1 MENIVPGMM
10 ARSKAG
16 RDKGGLYLIVRT
28 EGEYVYLIDGVRRP
42 LAKPKKKKYR
52 HIQIIKQVPENWDPD
67 RISDDNVKRML
78 KEYEK
83 KSANLNLIKVE
94 GKNV

>member
-16 RDKGGLYLIVRT
+16 RDKGSLYLIIRT
-28 EGEYVYLIDGVRRP
+28 EGEYVFLTDGVRRP
-42 LAKPKKKKYR
+42 LTKPKKKKYR
-52 HIQIIKQVPENWDPD
+52 HIQIIKQVPEHWNPD
-67 RISDDNVKRML
+67 RISDDNVKRIL

-83 KSANLNLIKVE
+83 GSANLNLIRVE
-94 GKNV
+94 ENNV

>member
-52 HIQIIKQVPENWDPD
+52 HIQIIKQVPENWNPD

-78 KEYEK
+78 KEYEGR
-83 KSANLNLIKVE
+83 SANLNLIKVE
-94 GKNV
+94 EKDV

>member
-10 ARSKAG
+10 ARSGAG
-16 RDKGGLYLIVRT
+16 RDKGSLYLIMKT
-28 EGEYVYLIDGVRRP
+28 EGEYVYLTDGVRRP

-83 KSANLNLIKVE
+83 RSANLNLIKVE

>member
-16 RDKGGLYLIVRT
+16 RDKGSLYLIIRT
-28 EGEYVYLIDGVRRP
+28 EGEYVFLTDGVRRP
-42 LAKPKKKKYR
+42 LTKPKKKKCR
-52 HIQIIKQVPENWDPD
+52 HIQIIKQVPEHWEPD
-67 RISDDNVKRML
+67 RICDDNVKRML

-83 KSANLNLIKVE
+83 GSANLNLIRVE
-94 GKNV
+94 ENNV

>member
-1 MENIVPGMM
+1 MENIVQGMM

-16 RDKGGLYLIVRT
+16 RDKGSLYLILKA
-28 EGEYVYLIDGVRRP
+28 EGEYVYLIDGNRRP

-52 HIQIIKQVPENWDPD
+52 HIQIIKQVPEEWNPD
-67 RISDDNVKRML
+67 RLSDDNVKRML

-94 GKNV
+94 EKDV

>member
-10 ARSKAG
+10 ARSRAG
-16 RDKGGLYLIVRT
+16 RDKGSLYLIMKT
-28 EGEYVYLIDGVRRP
+28 EGENVYLTDGVRRP

>member
-1 MENIVPGMM
+1 MDNFVPGMM
-10 ARSKAG
+10 ARSQAG
-16 RDKGGLYLIVRT
+16 HDKGSLYFIVRT
-28 EGEYVYLIDGVRRP
+28 EGEYVYLTDGVRRT

-52 HIQIIKQVPENWDPD
+52 HIQIIKQVPEDWNPD

-94 GKNV
+94 EKDV